1 MKEKVLTA
9 AKEMPQ
15 QSTNLFSV
23 ASFKKSMTME
33 EINQLFDSIEDQQIQ
48 KNILP

>member
-1 MKEKVLTA
+1 MEHEDLDTQRMQERSEIAMKEKVLTA

-23 ASFKKSMTME
+23 ASFKKV
-33 EINQLFDSIEDQQIQ
+33 
-48 KNILP
+48 